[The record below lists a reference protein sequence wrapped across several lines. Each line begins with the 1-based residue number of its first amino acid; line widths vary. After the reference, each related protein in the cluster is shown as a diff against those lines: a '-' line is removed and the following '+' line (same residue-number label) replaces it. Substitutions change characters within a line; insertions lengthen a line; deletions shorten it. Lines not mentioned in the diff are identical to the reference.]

1 MVYDSAAW
9 IVGKE
14 PVYATHELAQVI
26 SIVPARA
33 LFMLSLYANYALTGM
48 DPYYFRLTN
57 TAILAGAGLAQAW
70 LILVLLEVPGLRVP
84 GTPNEKRAIALFF
97 GLLFV
102 THPLQ
107 SYVVLYDWQREAI
120 MACLFYFSALA
131 VYLGVRSGRFYNE
144 GLGYILAAVLF
155 FAGLQSKENLVTLPI
170 IMFLAEIVLFRQNFK
185 QLLNRSLMIALLTV
199 PPLAAYVLMANSF
212 FGPESQVSEG
222 MIERLL
228 GQYSY
233 GGVSLVQV
241 LLTEP
246 RVFFSYLL
254 MMVAPVPQFLEFIRA
269 QPISGSLLNPPVTLY
284 ALGGLFGLVAV
295 GVALVRR
302 YPIIS
307 LGVFF
312 CIISVMPESL
322 MIPNYLFFGYRA
334 ILPMA
339 GILMILA
346 YGLATLFAWAAESA
360 QTRVFRPALSAALVF
375 TLICLAAVS
384 FGQARKWSPLN
395 FWKASADRLPPYS
408 EEMERV
414 AYLDIAVNCSLELIN
429 AGKFPEAIDLYGKA
443 CGILPESEK
452 AISKITEEPER
463 GTAYRAAT
471 EKMLK
476 SFADK
481 PDRTSGVLMNLG
493 VALAATGN
501 LPEAIKQYRKAAEI
515 WPYSAVL
522 FVNLGASLEAS
533 DKLIEAV
540 QEYEKAIQIDPK
552 LVTGYYC
559 LAAVLKKA
567 GYLPEAV
574 DLYKRAIDV
583 DPRAAISYKN
593 LAMLLEEAGSYQEA
607 ANYYRKAL
615 ELEPNSAEANVNLG
629 RALVVARNL
638 DEATP
643 VLKRAVELDPK
654 MEAARTQL
662 GFALQEQGKMSDAVQ
677 EYKKAV
683 ELNPYSYI
691 AYNNMGMALKKSGKF
706 SEAAVAFRQAI
717 QIYPELA
724 VVQHNLG
731 SALEQL
737 GRLTEAMDHYRTAV
751 EIDPTMVEARRSL
764 GLALKKSGD
773 LAAAIEEFKS
783 AIDVDPNVAAI
794 HKDLGRTFEEAG
806 ELDNALE
813 CYRTLVR
820 LDPDSPEANLDV
832 AKCLARNGKHREAIE
847 SYRKVVE
854 LKPTSVEMLADVSVA
869 MLQSGSIPY
878 AITTLGKALS
888 LNKESADLFKAL
900 GLAFAEMKKA
910 PEAAQQ
916 FKRALALDPNLSDA
930 KRNLERFEQIDAE
943 ER

>member
-14 PVYATHELAQVI
+14 QVFATHDLLQVI
-26 SIVPARA
+26 SIVASRS

-57 TAILAGAGLAQAW
+57 TAMLAGAGLALAW
-70 LILVLLEVPGLRVP
+70 LILVLLEIPGLRVP
-84 GTPNEKRAIALFF
+84 GTPREKRTISLFL

-102 THPLQ
+102 AHPLQ
-107 SYVVLYDWQREAI
+107 TYVVLYDWQREAI

-131 VYLGVRSGRFYNE
+131 VYLGVRSGRFRSE
-144 GLGYILAAVLF
+144 GLGYILVAVLF

-170 IMFLAEIVLFRQNFK
+170 IMLLAEIVLFHQSFK
-185 QLLNRSLMIALLTV
+185 ELLNRSLMIALLTA
-199 PPLAAYVLMANSF
+199 PPVAAYVLMANSF

-254 MMVAPVPQFLEFIRA
+254 MMLAPLPQFLEFIRA
-269 QPISGSLLNPPVTLY
+269 QPISSSLFGTPVTLL
-284 ALGGLFGLVAV
+284 ALGGLFGLAAL

-302 YPIIS
+302 YAPISFGI
-307 LGVFF
+307 FF

-339 GILMILA
+339 GVMMIAA
-346 YGLATLFAWAAESA
+346 YGLTLVFAWASENS
-360 QTRVFRPALSAALVF
+360 QTRIFRPALSTALVF
-375 TLICLAAVS
+375 TLVCLAAVS

-395 FWKASADRLPPYS
+395 FWKTPADRLPPYS
-408 EEMERV
+408 EELERI
-414 AYLDIAVNCSLELIN
+414 AYLDIAVNCTLELIN
-429 AGKFPEAIDLYGKA
+429 ASKFAEAIDLYGKA
-443 CGILPESEK
+443 CGIPPESEK

-463 GTAYRAAT
+463 GAAYKAAT
-471 EKMLK
+471 EKMLRN
-476 SFADK
+476 FADK

-501 LPEAIKQYRKAAEI
+501 LPEAINQYRKGTEI
-515 WPYSAVL
+515 WPYLAVL
-522 FVNLGASLEAS
+522 FVNLGASLESS
-533 DKLIEAV
+533 DKLLEAMP
-540 QEYEKAIQIDPK
+540 EYEKAILIDPK
-552 LVTGYYC
+552 LVNGYYC
-559 LAAVLKKA
+559 LAAALKKA
-567 GYLPEAV
+567 GYVPEAV
-574 DLYKRAIDV
+574 DLYRRAIDV

-593 LAMLLEEAGSYQEA
+593 LAMLLEETGSYQEA
-607 ANYYRKAL
+607 ANYYRKTV
-615 ELEPNSAEANVNLG
+615 ELEPKSAEAHLNLG
-629 RALVVARNL
+629 RALVAAGNM

-643 VLKRAVELDPK
+643 VLKKAVELDPNA
-654 MEAARTQL
+654 EPARTQL
-662 GFALQEQGKMSDAVQ
+662 GFALQETRRLPEAIQ

-683 ELNPYSYI
+683 EINPHSHV
-691 AYNNMGMALKKSGKF
+691 AYNNMGMAYKKSGNLI
-706 SEAAVAFRQAI
+706 EAVAAFRKAI
-717 QIYPELA
+717 QIYPDVA
-724 VVQHNLG
+724 VVHHNLG
-731 SALEQL
+731 SVLEQS
-737 GRLTEAMDHYRTAV
+737 GRLSQAIDHYRTAV
-751 EIDPTMVEARRSL
+751 EIDSNMVVARRSL

-773 LAAAIEEFKS
+773 LASAIEEFKS
-783 AIDVDPNVAAI
+783 AIDVDSNVAAI
-794 HKDLGRTFEEAG
+794 QQDLGRTFEEAG

-813 CYRTLVR
+813 CYRTVVR
-820 LDPDSPEANLDV
+820 LDPDSAEANLDL
-832 AKCLARNGKHREAIE
+832 AKCLTKSGKHREAIE

-854 LKPTSVEMLADVSVA
+854 LKPTSVETLADVSEA
-869 MLQSGSIPY
+869 MLQSGSIPD
-878 AITTLGKALS
+878 AIATLGKALA
-888 LNKESADLFKAL
+888 LNKESADLFNAL
-900 GLAFAEMKKA
+900 GLAFAEMKKT

-930 KRNLERFEQIDAE
+930 KRNLERFDKAGD
-943 ER
+943 